1 MLKGSIMP
9 NSLKHVSCNVWRRVG
24 HEKLL
29 EVLRQCG
36 MVLAL
41 CCAGFAQSTSVFA
54 PESAS
59 QPVSQ
64 SASQF
69 LQQPEKKP
77 VAALQPLQPGD
88 SDFTALSAD
97 QRASLFF
104 KGYLGSPATYYEPAA
119 TATGGLIANVP
130 EEWHRTWGGYSR
142 RVGNSFALF
151 TMEAAMHDAGDAAL
165 GLDPRYFRCRC
176 AGLWH
181 RSGHALKMTLFAYDS
196 SGNNHLDLPRIVGD
210 YGSAMIVTTWY
221 PAHYSPLVQGVQLG
235 HVQLGMDAGVN
246 LLREFSPELNRFLH
260 KLKPRS
266 QD

>member
-1 MLKGSIMP
+1 MEMLEGLTMP
-9 NSLKHVSCNVWRRVG
+9 ISLKHVSCNVWRRVG

-29 EVLRQCG
+29 GVLSQCG

-41 CCAGFAQSTSVFA
+41 CCAGFAQSTSAFA

-59 QPVSQ
+59 QPASQ
-64 SASQF
+64 LASQF
-69 LQQPEKKP
+69 QQQPATNP

-88 SDFTALSAD
+88 SDFAALSAD

-104 KGYLGSPATYYEPAA
+104 KGYLGSPITYYESAA
-119 TATGGLIANVP
+119 TASGSLIANVP

-142 RVGNSFALF
+142 RAGNSFALF

-165 GLDPRYFRCRC
+165 ALDPRYFPCRC
-176 AGLWH
+176 AGVWH
-181 RSGHALKMTLFAYDS
+181 RSGHALKMTLFAFDAE
-196 SGNNHLDLPRIVGD
+196 GNKHFDLPRIIGD
-210 YGSAMIVTTWY
+210 YGGAMIVTTWY

-246 LLREFSPELNRFLH
+246 LLREFSPELKRFLH
-260 KLKPRS
+260 KFKPR
-266 QD
+266 